1 MTGFTVRIFRL
12 LNFSYVQ
19 NNKNRKELVV
29 PGTIK
34 FPEHSNPF
42 SFYGR
47 TPFPLETGVP
57 EDSFFAR

>member
-1 MTGFTVRIFRL
+1 MKYVWQMFYMTGFTVRIFRL

-34 FPEHSNPF
+34 FPEHSN
-42 SFYGR
+42 R
-47 TPFPLETGVP
+47 V
-57 EDSFFAR
+57 

>member
-1 MTGFTVRIFRL
+1 MRKKLKFIGTDTVIAAIFILTL

-34 FPEHSNPF
+34 FLEHSN
-42 SFYGR
+42 R
-47 TPFPLETGVP
+47 VETVP
-57 EDSFFAR
+57 SPGT